1 MTAYTLSK
9 VCVSRRDYWV
19 RSVIELW
26 TRGDPDSPT
35 YELVLKVSRGESPLY
50 TEEAD
55 LDG

>member
-1 MTAYTLSK
+1 MTAYTLSEP
-9 VCVSRRDYWV
+9 CVSRGGYWI
-19 RSVIELW
+19 RGAIEMW

-35 YELVLKVSRGESPLY
+35 YEQVLKVSCGESPLY